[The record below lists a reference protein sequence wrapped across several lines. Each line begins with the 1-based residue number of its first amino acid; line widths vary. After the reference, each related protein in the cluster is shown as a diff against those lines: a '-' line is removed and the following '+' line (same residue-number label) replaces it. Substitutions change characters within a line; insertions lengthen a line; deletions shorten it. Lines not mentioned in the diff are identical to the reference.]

1 MKEFIVLMA
10 SLMSIVAIS
19 IDAMLPALGIMG
31 SDLEVTHPN
40 QQQLIISLIFLGMMV
55 GQLIAGSASDAL
67 GRKKVLFIGLGVY
80 VLGSFVCFLSQDIT
94 MMLFGR
100 FVQGL
105 GVSAPYVCAVAI
117 VRDKYA
123 GRDMARIMS
132 IIMVFFMIVPAIAPS
147 IGQAILNFGSWHT
160 IFIMYIVLAA
170 VLGTWCFFR
179 LEETL
184 HPEDKIPFKFKNLA
198 HGFGAVVRTRLTMC
212 YTGAMGICFGSLIGY
227 LNSSQQVFQVMFG
240 TGEAFT
246 LYFGALA
253 LVLGAASLLNSRI
266 VQKYGMRRICYVASS
281 CVVIASAAFLVVNL
295 NVEVELWMFM
305 TYASVLFFSFGVM
318 FGNLNSIAMEPMGHI
333 AGVASAVTGAMSSL
347 LSVSLGTLI
356 GQLYNGTLIPLTVGF
371 LVLNLISLTLMKAA
385 GKSPDPDAA
394 QALH

>member
-1 MKEFIVLMA
+1 
-10 SLMSIVAIS
+10 MSIVAIS
-19 IDAMLPALGIMG
+19 IDAMLPALGVMG
-31 SDLEVTHPN
+31 PDLNVTHPN
-40 QQQLIISLIFLGMMV
+40 QAQLIISLIFLGMMV

-67 GRKKVLFIGLGVY
+67 GRKKVLFIGLSVY
-80 VLGSFVCFLSQDIT
+80 IVGSFICYLSQHIG
-94 MMLFGR
+94 MMLTGR
-100 FVQGL
+100 FIQGL
-105 GVSAPYVCAVAI
+105 GVSAPYVCAIAI

-132 IIMVFFMIVPAIAPS
+132 IIMVFFMMVPAVAPS
-147 IGQAILNFGSWHT
+147 IGQAVLNFGTWHY
-160 IFIMYIVLAA
+160 IFVMYICLAA
-170 VLGTWCFFR
+170 ALGIWCFFR

-184 HPEDKIPFKFKNLA
+184 HPEDKIPFRFKNLV
-198 HGFGAVVRTRLTMC
+198 HGFGVVVRTRLTMC
-212 YTGAMGICFGSLIGY
+212 YTIAMGICFGSLIGY
-227 LNSSQQVFQVMFG
+227 LNSSQQVFQVMFA
-240 TGEAFT
+240 TGETFT

-266 VQKYGMRRICYVASS
+266 VQKYGMRRICY
-281 CVVIASAAFLVVNL
+281 IASGCVISASAIFLVVNYT
-295 NVEVELWMFM
+295 VEVTLWMFM

-356 GQLYNGTLIPLTVGF
+356 GQLYDGTLIPMTLGF

-385 GKSPDPDAA
+385 GES
-394 QALH
+394 HH